1 MNYADVR
8 KLVKLVESSNIQE
21 LEIEEEGSRI
31 RVSKGYGDDVVV
43 QAAPQTIQMAA
54 PAAAPAPA
62 PAAAPSPA
70 EAPVAEA
77 GKKYHEIKSPMVG
90 TFYGAPAPDADPFA
104 KVGMTV
110 SVGQTLCIVEAM
122 KLMNE
127 IESDAAGK
135 VVSIDIENATP
146 VEFGQ
151 VLIKI
156 DTAG

>member
-1 MNYADVR
+1 MDIR
-8 KLVKLVESSNIQE
+8 KIKKLIELLEDSS
-21 LEIEEEGSRI
+21 LTEIEIIEGEESVRLARGGLAQVAPI
-31 RVSKGYGDDVVV
+31 A
-43 QAAPQTIQMAA
+43 AAPVVTQ
-54 PAAAPAPA
+54 AAAPAPA
-62 PAAAPSPA
+62 A
-70 EAPVAEA
+70 EEA
-77 GKKYHEIKSPMVG
+77 KPEEDQIPEGEAVLSPMVG
-90 TFYGAPAPDADPFA
+90 TFYGAPSPDAAPFA

-127 IESDAAGK
+127 IDSDVAGK

>member
-8 KLVKLVESSNIQE
+8 KLVKLVESSKIQE

-31 RVSKGYGDDVVV
+31 RVSKGYGDEVVV
-43 QAAPQTIQMAA
+43 QAAPQAVQMAA
-54 PAAAPAPA
+54 PVAAAAPAPA
-62 PAAAPSPA
+62 ATPAPA
-70 EAPVAEA
+70 EAPVAEP

-90 TFYGAPAPDADPFA
+90 TYYSSPAPDADPFA

-127 IESDAAGK
+127 IESDVAGK
-135 VVSIDIENATP
+135 IVSIDIENATP

-151 VLIKI
+151 VLVKI